1 MEQTSAVQALLTI
14 NLDHF
19 NQCSITFPT
28 RADVAFFHCLMHQ
41 MLFTR
46 RYEAANNSRHFSIDY
61 ISKRGIEISTSR
73 RS

>member
-1 MEQTSAVQALLTI
+1 MLYNVLK
-14 NLDHF
+14 D
-19 NQCSITFPT
+19 TFTT